1 MQSYAASDV
10 ITLIKLYPL
19 LKDAVAN
26 SDLFVELCFEQVNAH
41 ITPEEIKARRR
52 LRKNEGDIKELQ
64 KKLDACTD
72 LTRLVLSNREVR
84 LIK

>member
-19 LKDAVAN
+19 LKAKLKN
-26 SDLFVELCFEQVNAH
+26 GPLFQELCFEQIHAH
-41 ITPEEIKARRR
+41 ISPEEVKAKRR
-52 LRKNEGDIKELQ
+52 LRKNEGDIQELQ
-64 KKLDACTD
+64 AKLNGCGD
-72 LTRLVLSNREVR
+72 LSRLVLSNREVR